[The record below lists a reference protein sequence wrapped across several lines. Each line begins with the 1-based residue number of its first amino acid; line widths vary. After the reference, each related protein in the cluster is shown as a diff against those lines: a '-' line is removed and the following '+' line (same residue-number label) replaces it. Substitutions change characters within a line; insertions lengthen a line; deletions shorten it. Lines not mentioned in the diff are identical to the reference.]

1 MSKLFRRSAMD
12 HMAGP
17 EQFDQQ
23 VRIVL
28 PYHWIGI
35 LAVLF
40 LVAGVTVWALFG
52 NINSTIELQGLVFPK
67 AGAEQ
72 IFCRNQGTVSN
83 VLYEIGET
91 VRKGEI
97 IAVIPDEALL
107 KEIEAKREAAATAA
121 TPEEADM
128 REKELELLYADYE
141 DHSII
146 RATNDGTIHNIA
158 SPGELLEVGDPVAN
172 ILVDSQYSN
181 NRQIAAYV
189 PLTVAKRL
197 DTGMEV
203 QICPSYISREEYG
216 YMEGYISSIGEVPV
230 TEDSLRKYYGSLEYV
245 ADILPSQS
253 CIEVLI
259 GIQMDEDSENH
270 FLWSSEKGERV
281 TVEAGTV
288 CDIQAVVEKKKPYH
302 LFF

>member
-1 MSKLFRRSAMD
+1 MSKLFRRSALD
-12 HMAGP
+12 HIASP
-17 EQFDQQ
+17 EQLDQQ

-28 PYHWIGI
+28 PYHWIGV
-35 LAVLF
+35 LAVFL

-52 NINSTIELQGLVFPK
+52 NINSTASMQGLVFPK

-72 IFCRNQGTVSN
+72 IFCRNQGTVGN

-91 VRKGEI
+91 VQKGDI

-107 KEIEAKREAAATAA
+107 KEIEAKKEAVAAAATQK
-121 TPEEADM
+121 EADAL
-128 REKELELLYADYE
+128 EKELEQLYADYE

-146 RATNDGTIHNIA
+146 RATNDGTVHNIV
-158 SPGELLEVGDPVAN
+158 SSGELLEKGDQVAN

-197 DTGMEV
+197 EPGMEV

-230 TEDSLRKYYGSLEYV
+230 TEDSLRKYYGNLEYV

-253 CIEVLI
+253 CVEILI

-270 FLWSSEKGERV
+270 FRWSNEKGEKV
-281 TVEAGTV
+281 KVEAGTV
-288 CDIQAVVEKKKPYH
+288 CDIQAVVEKKKPFH

>member
-1 MSKLFRRSAMD
+1 MSKLFSKTALE
-12 HMAGP
+12 HIASP
-17 EQFDQQ
+17 EQLDQQ
-23 VRIVL
+23 VRIVR

-35 LAVLF
+35 LAVLL
-40 LVAGVTVWALFG
+40 LVTGVTIWAVLG
-52 NINSTIELQGLVFPK
+52 NINSTVELQGLVFPK

-83 VLYEIGET
+83 VLYGIGDA
-91 VRKGEI
+91 VQKGDI

-107 KEIEAKREAAATAA
+107 KEIEAKKEAIAAAQQ
-121 TPEEADM
+121 
-128 REKELELLYADYE
+128 EKSDALQQELETLYADYE

-146 RATNDGTIHNIA
+146 RATNDGTIHSIV
-158 SPGELLEVGDPVAN
+158 SSGELLEEGDQVAN

-197 DTGMEV
+197 EAGMEV

-216 YMEGYISSIGEVPV
+216 YMEGYITSIGEVPV
-230 TEDSLRKYYGSLEYV
+230 TEESLRKYYGNLEYV

-253 CIEVLI
+253 CVEILI

-270 FLWSSEKGERV
+270 FRWSNEKGEKV
-281 TVEAGTV
+281 AVEAGTV
-288 CDIQAVVEKKKPYH
+288 CDIQAVVEKEKPFH